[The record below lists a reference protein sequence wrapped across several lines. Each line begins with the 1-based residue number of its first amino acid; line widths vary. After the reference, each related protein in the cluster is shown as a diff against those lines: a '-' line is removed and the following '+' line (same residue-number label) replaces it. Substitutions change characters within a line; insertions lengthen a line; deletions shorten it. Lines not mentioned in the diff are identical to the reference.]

1 MRLPLWRRKQ
11 KEELEEELR
20 GHLGAA
26 VRERME
32 RGETRAEAEAA
43 ARRQFGNVG
52 LVKEVTRDMWGWAWL
67 DALVRDIRYALR
79 TMAARPGFTAVT
91 ILLLALGI
99 GANTAMFSLWNGLLY
114 ASLPGVQKPEELVI
128 LTDPDESGRWT
139 GLWEGRTDGP
149 RAWLTYEEFEDLRDN
164 ANSFS
169 AVAASQ
175 SSLGNWRVRV
185 ESNEWEEARGRFVS
199 GGYFELLGVRPAM
212 GRLFA
217 ASDDHTATPHA
228 VISHSYWQR
237 RFGGRAN
244 VLGKNFTV
252 DKTALTIIG
261 VTPPGFIGETIG
273 QRPDLW
279 LPLRLQPGMN
289 PAWDGLHDTPPT
301 KRMWLHVFGRL
312 KPGVTPAQA
321 EAQANAI
328 FRAGLESFYGAARIA
343 ARPDF
348 LDQRLQVQ
356 PAARGASPTRSWF
369 SGSLTALLAAAGT
382 LLLIVCANLA
392 NLLLARGVARRPE
405 IALRLSLGAS
415 RNRLIRQLA
424 TESLTMAG
432 LGAAAAIA
440 VAYFSHAALVRMLV
454 VSASS
459 FQMSFA
465 LDPLVLA
472 FLVATTLAAAL
483 LFGLL
488 PAWQVAKT
496 DAGEYLKELGQRAA
510 GSKGQMRSGRLLVSL
525 QLALSL
531 PLLIGAGL
539 LLRTVYNLQRIDL
552 GFPAER
558 LLMVRVDFREA
569 GYEAAR
575 LGNAI
580 RELLEEMQR
589 TPSVQAASFSQLG
602 VFSGG
607 ESAETIEVEGYTP
620 QGDRE
625 RGSALDVVG
634 PGYFSALG
642 VPILRGREILD
653 SDSGGARKVCVINE
667 SFAKQFFAQRNPI
680 GMRIT
685 ILGDDETRTTYQV
698 VGVAANARTKS
709 LRGDVAPRFF
719 LAGMQDLASVKS
731 STLLIRTTTA
741 TAPVMVTVRKSIERV
756 DPALPV
762 LSAVSIE
769 ETMAELTAQDRTT
782 AQLAVVFGCVAVTLA
797 AIGLYGLLSY
807 GVARRA
813 GEIAIRIALGARPRR
828 VIAMILRET
837 SGLVIGGLALGGG
850 LAYAASRLIE
860 SQLYGVAPEDPLTLA
875 LATGLLLL
883 VALGAAY
890 LPAQRAASIDPMA
903 ALRHQ

>member
-11 KEELEEELR
+11 KEELDEELG

-43 ARRQFGNVG
+43 ARRQFGNVE
-52 LVKEVTRDMWGWAWL
+52 LVKEVTRDVWGWRWL
-67 DALVRDIRYALR
+67 DALVRDLRYALR
-79 TMAARPGFTAVT
+79 AMAARPGFTAVT

-99 GANTAMFSLWNGLLY
+99 GANTAIFSLWNGLLY
-114 ASLPGVQKPEELVI
+114 ASLPGVEKPEELVI

-149 RAWLTYEEFEDLRDN
+149 RAWLTYQEFEDLRDH
-164 ANSFS
+164 ADVFS
-169 AVAASQ
+169 AVMASQ
-175 SSLGNWRVRV
+175 SGLGNWRVRV

-199 GGYFELLGVRPAM
+199 GGYFELLGVRPAI

-237 RFGGRAN
+237 RFGGRAD
-244 VLGKNFTV
+244 VHGKALTV
-252 DKTALTIIG
+252 EKAALTIIG

-279 LPLRLQPGMN
+279 LPLRLQPSMQSDR
-289 PAWDGLHDTPPT
+289 DGLHDTPPVKT
-301 KRMWLHVFGRL
+301 MWLHVFGRL
-312 KPGVTPAQA
+312 KPGVTLAQA

-382 LLLIVCANLA
+382 LLFIVCTNLA

-432 LGAAAAIA
+432 LGGAAAIT
-440 VAYFSHAALVRMLV
+440 VAYFSHGALVRMLV
-454 VSASS
+454 VSSAS

-483 LFGLL
+483 LFGIL

-496 DAGEYLKELGQRAA
+496 DAGEYLKELSQRAA
-510 GSKGQMRSGRLLVSL
+510 GSKSQMRSGRFLVSL

-575 LGNAI
+575 SGNAI

-589 TPSVQAASFSQLG
+589 IPNVQAASFSQLG
-602 VFSGG
+602 VFGGG
-607 ESAETIEVEGYTP
+607 ESSETIEVEGYTP
-620 QGDRE
+620 QGGRE

-642 VPILRGREILD
+642 VPVLRGREILER
-653 SDSGGARKVCVINE
+653 DSGAALKVCVINE
-667 SFAKQFFAQRNPI
+667 SFAKQFFAHRNPI
-680 GMRIT
+680 GMHIA
-685 ILGDDETRTTYQV
+685 IIGDDETRSTYQV
-698 VGVAANARTKS
+698 VGVAANARTMS

-719 LAGMQDLASVKS
+719 LAGMQLTSVTS
-731 STLLIRTTTA
+731 PTMLIRTDRGTTPTMA
-741 TAPVMVTVRKSIERV
+741 AARKTIERM
-756 DPALPV
+756 DPALPI

-769 ETMAELTAQDRTT
+769 EKMAELTAQDRTT

-813 GEIAIRIALGARPRR
+813 GEIAIRIALGAQPRR

-837 SGLVIGGLALGGG
+837 SGLLIGGLALGGG

-875 LATGLLLL
+875 LAIGLLLL

-890 LPAQRAASIDPMA
+890 LPAKRAASIDPMA